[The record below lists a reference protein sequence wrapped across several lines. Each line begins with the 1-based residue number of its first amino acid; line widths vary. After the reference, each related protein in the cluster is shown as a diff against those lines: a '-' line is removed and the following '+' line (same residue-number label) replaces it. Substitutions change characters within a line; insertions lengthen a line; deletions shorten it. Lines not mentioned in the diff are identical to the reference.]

1 MQPDTSQGSLVV
13 RSVSQ
18 WERAMLAQWFA
29 GTDRTGAAAIVA
41 AYVSERSRDDP
52 GLRNMIVVA
61 EHAKSDVA
69 YLLHRP
75 LSETAWILTS
85 GRTGDEIGRYRTL
98 PEALNMIRPLRVICE
113 SQPVAEAHHAEAWM
127 AETTGGR

>member
-1 MQPDTSQGSLVV
+1 MQPDTSQGSPIV

-29 GTDRTGAAAIVA
+29 GTDRTGAAIAA

-52 GLRNMIVVA
+52 RLRNMIVVA

-75 LSETAWILTS
+75 LGETAWILTC
-85 GRTGDEIGRYRTL
+85 GRTGDELGRYRTL
-98 PEALNMIRPLRVICE
+98 PEALNMIRPSHVISD
-113 SQPVAEAHHAEAWM
+113 SQPIAEVHHSDAWTAEI
-127 AETTGGR
+127 TSGR